1 MRETQFRAAR
11 ALEAVLDALRHHGD
25 APWPLI
31 RPATAWLISLGAI
44 ESDGDAFDVGPPRM
58 SLVRMFISSYRL
70 FGQGVPLSYSDRGLD
85 GTIS

>member
-11 ALEAVLDALRHHGD
+11 ALEAVLDALRRHGD

-44 ESDGDAFDVGPPRM
+44 ESDGDAFDVGP
-58 SLVRMFISSYRL
+58 LE
-70 FGQGVPLSYSDRGLD
+70 
-85 GTIS
+85 

>member
-44 ESDGDAFDVGPPRM
+44 ESDGDAFDVGP
-58 SLVRMFISSYRL
+58 LE
-70 FGQGVPLSYSDRGLD
+70 
-85 GTIS
+85 